1 MIKNAATDIISF
13 RAAVRT
19 VSRAA
24 RRKAFRKGLPVAI
37 TKNGKV
43 VFVYKDKSETTSDL
57 SINVN
62 IK

>member
-1 MIKNAATDIISF
+1 MKKQAATDIVSF
-13 RAAVRT
+13 KAAVRT
-19 VSRAA
+19 IARAA

-43 VFVYKDKSETTSDL
+43 VFVYKDKSEATSDL
-57 SINVN
+57 SIN